1 MKLGEFDFI
10 AKLRNA
16 FPPKS
21 GAFLGIGDDCA
32 VLPFDRL
39 TASRRSGELLVSTDL
54 LTEGVHFLL
63 DDITPRQLGWK
74 SLAVN
79 ISDIAAMGGTPKAFF
94 LSIAIPASV
103 PHLASAPA
111 DEGGGVSEAGG
122 PDDDVSLSG
131 TGRCDE
137 AWFDAFIYG
146 LKSIADRFGVELLGG
161 DTSRSVGPLTINV
174 TILGTCAKG
183 KSVKRSAARPGDL
196 ICVSGCLGDSAA
208 GLRLIQERRSGLQGN
223 AIAEELIRRH
233 YEPQPRVALGQA
245 LAAMPG
251 IGAMMDLS
259 DGLAADLPHILE
271 ASSLSQ
277 GSGTPAALHKTDAS
291 GFGSTPPASLGARI
305 DPSRIP
311 LSEEL
316 QAICREKGWDALQ
329 LAIEGG
335 EDYELLFTCRPDAPL
350 DAMRGGGTLSSLHL
364 SPGLSLARDL
374 ITIIGRITDTP
385 GIVWEGL
392 HRTFQGFRHF

>member
-111 DEGGGVSEAGG
+111 DGFPSGAGR

-161 DTSRSVGPLTINV
+161 DTSRSDGPLTINV
-174 TILGTCAKG
+174 TILGTSVKG

-208 GLRLIQERRSGLQGN
+208 GLRLIQERRSGPQGTTCGTL
-223 AIAEELIRRH
+223 APIAEELIRRH

-259 DGLAADLPHILE
+259 DGLAADLPHILD
-271 ASSLSQ
+271 ASGP
-277 GSGTPAALHKTDAS
+277 GSMPPAALGAS
-291 GFGSTPPASLGARI
+291 I
-305 DPSRIP
+305 DPSRLP

-316 QAICREKGWDALQ
+316 LAICREKGWDALQ
-329 LAIEGG
+329 LALEGG
-335 EDYELLFTCRPDAPL
+335 EDYELLFTCCPDAPL

-364 SPGLSLARDL
+364 SPGLSPARDL
-374 ITIIGRITDTP
+374 ITVIGRITDTP

-392 HRTFQGFRHF
+392 HRSFQGFRHF